1 MPTSTMPDFLLGA
14 FTNGPA
20 IPPSEVLVRLL
31 VAFGFGMVIAVIYR
45 WTRHSHIPASTF
57 PMTLVLL
64 CVLIAMV
71 TQVIGDNVARAFS
84 LVGALSIVRFRTVV
98 RDTQDTAYVIL
109 AVIVGMAV
117 GAQSLW
123 VAAIGIAV
131 VALAEVLYMVGGR
144 VSPAARPELVLRIRT
159 AAHENPDDVVAAAL
173 DASLLNRELVSM
185 GSVKQGDGM
194 EACYRLVPKD
204 GVSIPEVIR
213 LLAAAG
219 GVQSVQLV
227 RRGFEAD

>member
-1 MPTSTMPDFLLGA
+1 MPPLPFLSTA

-20 IPPSEVLVRLL
+20 IAPADVLVRLM
-31 VAFGFGMVIAVIYR
+31 VAFAFGMLIAVIYR
-45 WTRHSHIPASTF
+45 WTRRSHLPTSTF

-123 VAAIGIAV
+123 VATIGIAV
-131 VALAEVLYMVGGR
+131 VTLAELLYMVGGR
-144 VSPAARPELVLRIRT
+144 FSPNAPPELILRVRT
-159 AAHENPDDVVAAAL
+159 AAHDDPDALVAAAL
-173 DASLLNRELVSM
+173 DGVLASRELVSM
-185 GSVKQGDGM
+185 GTVKQGEGM
-194 EACYRLVPKD
+194 EATFRVAPKNAT
-204 GVSIPEVIR
+204 SIPELIR
-213 LLAAAG
+213 LLATAG
-219 GVQSVQLV
+219 GIQSVQLV